1 MKIIMILFAN
11 LLRRDFIIYKH
22 RFNLHEKVQV
32 HHIIPMEL
40 KTHSNIIKNNYDI
53 DSGYN
58 LIFMPTKRGK
68 LTINTSRRIHD
79 GGHTN
84 YNKYVYSLLNENE
97 DPFEINKVLRKKII
111 NNEQIP
117 W

>member
-1 MKIIMILFAN
+1 MKIIMFLFAN
-11 LLRRDFIIYKH
+11 FLRRDFIIYKH

-32 HHIIPMEL
+32 HHIIPLEW
-40 KTHSNIIKNNYDI
+40 KTHINIINSQYDI

-58 LIFMPTKRGK
+58 LILMPTKMGK

-79 GGHTN
+79 GGHPK
-84 YNKYVYSLLNENE
+84 YNKYVYSLLDKNE
-97 DPFEINKVLRKKII
+97 DPFEINKILRKKII
-111 NNEQIP
+111 NDEEIP